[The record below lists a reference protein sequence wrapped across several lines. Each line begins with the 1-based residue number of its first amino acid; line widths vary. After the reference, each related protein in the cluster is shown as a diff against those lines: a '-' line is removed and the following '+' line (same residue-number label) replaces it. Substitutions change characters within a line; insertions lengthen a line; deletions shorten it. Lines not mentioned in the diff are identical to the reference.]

1 MVEILMGEVENETNP
16 VSGGI
21 MNRRKDVAKPEQMV
35 DMMWFEPATT
45 ETVPSAYY
53 VPADATKAI
62 DLLKA
67 HGIQM
72 RALARPVAGVEQFT
86 IDANT
91 AGQNFEGHAMRKIEG
106 TWKADSEATVP
117 AGAWEVPMTQ
127 PLARL
132 AFYLIEPASDDGL
145 VAWNVLDDQLKDA
158 KVYPILRK
166 K

>member
-1 MVEILMGEVENETNP
+1 ML
-16 VSGGI
+16 
-21 MNRRKDVAKPEQMV
+21 
-35 DMMWFEPATT
+35 WFEPATT
-45 ETVPSAYY
+45 ETAPSAYY
-53 VPADATKAI
+53 VPADAAKAI

-72 RALARPVAGVEQFT
+72 KAVAQPVTGVEQFS

-91 AGQNFEGHAMRKIEG
+91 TAGLPFEGHAVRKVEG
-106 TWKADSEATVP
+106 KWQAADVTVP
-117 AGAWEVPMTQ
+117 KGAWEVPMTQ

-132 AFYLIEPASDDGL
+132 AFYLLEPASDDGL